1 MRGRNKAYCGRDLI
15 TDNSCVA
22 GYEADFVIHIGDG
35 TGYAS
40 PGTKHNKAIM
50 ASYIARCRG
59 QFVHIEQ
66 FHITYCWFD
75 ITALKNC

>member
-15 TDNSCVA
+15 TDNFCVA

-59 QFVHIEQ
+59 QFVHIE
-66 FHITYCWFD
+66 
-75 ITALKNC
+75 